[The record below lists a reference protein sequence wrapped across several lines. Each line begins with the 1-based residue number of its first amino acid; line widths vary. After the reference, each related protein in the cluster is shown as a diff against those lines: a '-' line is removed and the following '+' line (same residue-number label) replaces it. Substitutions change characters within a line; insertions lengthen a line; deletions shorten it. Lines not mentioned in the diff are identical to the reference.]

1 MIKFE
6 RTDDRAHVEA
16 GGELVEILA
25 DITIL
30 LKVLY
35 EHMEGEQKEEFR
47 FVMSHALAEDDF
59 PAWDGKPLPGQTKTE
74 IAPGVEEL
82 VQRLGSLEHLGP
94 DMLGDICDHCCKY
107 PEQYGLE
114 DERRLEI
121 CDKCPMNHLLRMMG
135 ME

>member
-1 MIKFE
+1 MAKLTSQRVNGI
-6 RTDDRAHVEA
+6 RS
-16 GGELVEILA
+16 G
-25 DITIL
+25 
-30 LKVLY
+30 Y
-35 EHMEGEQKEEFR
+35 W
-47 FVMSHALAEDDF
+47 S
-59 PAWDGKPLPGQTKTE
+59 PAKK
-74 IAPGVEEL
+74 EEL

-121 CDKCPMNHLLRMMG
+121 CDKCPMNHLMRMMG